1 MRGLQVVLGLGIKV
15 FRWGSCAVKGDEG
28 IGLNVRLG
36 MPLDSNE
43 KRMHHKGRIDK
54 KAPQDLL
61 LRGFF

>member
-43 KRMHHKGRIDK
+43 KRMHHKG
-54 KAPQDLL
+54 
-61 LRGFF
+61 